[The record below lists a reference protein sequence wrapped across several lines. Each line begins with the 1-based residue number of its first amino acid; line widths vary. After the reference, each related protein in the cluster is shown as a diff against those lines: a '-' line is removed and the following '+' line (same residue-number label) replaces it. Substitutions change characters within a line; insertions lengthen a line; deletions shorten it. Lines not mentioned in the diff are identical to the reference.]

1 MNYYIHLFVGPS
13 IHPPTQLSIHPSYI
27 HLQHLLN
34 AVLRT
39 VVGRE
44 SWMTLPQ
51 ASSLSPHSERRSEGD
66 RPPPLRCT
74 LGGDKQLDKMVH
86 GSLSSGI
93 LSVPSLGS
101 AEWRRREVDP
111 PSGGIPP
118 PLRGVSAQKCR
129 LPEAVPPVLPQS
141 STKVPLW
148 AAAQAARASGLRVT
162 HPLAISF
169 VRLAGSLLEAGSGLR
184 VGRGAGRGRGLA
196 CTNRVGGAGRTKFRA
211 KVADLAGFGVQR

>member
-1 MNYYIHLFVGPS
+1 
-13 IHPPTQLSIHPSYI
+13 
-27 HLQHLLN
+27 
-34 AVLRT
+34 
-39 VVGRE
+39 
-44 SWMTLPQ
+44 MTLPQ

-184 VGRGAGRGRGLA
+184 VGRGAGRGRGRRALFRRQGPPSIFVTPSP
-196 CTNRVGGAGRTKFRA
+196 CREGDKGQSPRLGRQ
-211 KVADLAGFGVQR
+211 GVLIGVPWPPEPMQLSEK